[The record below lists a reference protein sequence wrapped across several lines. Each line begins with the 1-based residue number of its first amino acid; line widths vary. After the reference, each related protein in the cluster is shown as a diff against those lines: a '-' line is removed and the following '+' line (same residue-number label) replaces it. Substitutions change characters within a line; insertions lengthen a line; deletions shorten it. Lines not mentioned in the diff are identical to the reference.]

1 MIPTQLKRLFPALAL
16 PMILSSAA
24 LKADVPNVVADIAP
38 VHSLVSMVMK
48 GIGEPQLLI
57 PQNASPHHYAMR
69 PSEARALQEA
79 NLVVY
84 LGHDMTPWL
93 EPLFETV
100 AASAEPLN
108 LSEVDG
114 VLQLSYREGPVFDD
128 HEGHDDHDDHE
139 GHDDEEEGHDDH
151 DDHEGHDD
159 EEEGHDDHDDH
170 EGHDDEEEAHDDHD
184 DHEGH
189 ENEAHKDDEEGH
201 GAGEFEW
208 AGIFSVGDSSHTW
221 LMQKVGGDYADPTM
235 RLVLMPT
242 DSPVEETMH
251 SLEEAAENLIAGDS
265 CNIIEDG
272 ESMAPLAA
280 GSCFEL
286 HVGGGNDSA
295 FRIDTAGITG
305 LVVYAQHVPTEFER
319 DQHYLKDSAGT
330 DIEPIAQEGGGD
342 HHHHHHGGNDPHM
355 WLDPAN
361 AVVWLDAIAS
371 ELGRIDPENA
381 ARYRANAN
389 TAKEEISHE
398 IHHLEDHLKS
408 VQGKGFLVFHDAYQ
422 YFENRFGI
430 SATGSISLGDASKPN
445 AKRLQELKH
454 HFEEE
459 GIHCVLSEPQYSSKL
474 IDSVFGGFKPH
485 IGVADPIGVDLELG
499 SGLYLELLGN
509 LASGIAE
516 CVNH

>member
-1 MIPTQLKRLFPALAL
+1 MKPKQLKRLFPALAL
-16 PMILSSAA
+16 PMILSSGA
-24 LKADVPNVVADIAP
+24 LKADVPNVVTDIAP

-57 PQNASPHHYAMR
+57 PQNASPHYYAMR

-100 AASAEPLN
+100 AASAEPLD

-114 VLQLSYREGPVFDD
+114 VLQLSYREGPVFGEQ
-128 HEGHDDHDDHE
+128 EGHDDHDDHE
-139 GHDDEEEGHDDH
+139 GHDHEEEGHDDH

-159 EEEGHDDHDDH
+159 HAHHDHD
-170 EGHDDEEEAHDDHD
+170 
-184 DHEGH
+184 
-189 ENEAHKDDEEGH
+189 
-201 GAGEFEW
+201 
-208 AGIFSVGDSSHTW
+208 
-221 LMQKVGGDYADPTM
+221 
-235 RLVLMPT
+235 
-242 DSPVEETMH
+242 
-251 SLEEAAENLIAGDS
+251 
-265 CNIIEDG
+265 
-272 ESMAPLAA
+272 
-280 GSCFEL
+280 
-286 HVGGGNDSA
+286 
-295 FRIDTAGITG
+295 
-305 LVVYAQHVPTEFER
+305 
-319 DQHYLKDSAGT
+319 
-330 DIEPIAQEGGGD
+330 
-342 HHHHHHGGNDPHM
+342 GNDPHM

-361 AVVWLDAIAS
+361 ALVWLDAIAS
-371 ELGRIDPENA
+371 KLGHIDPENA

-430 SATGSISLGDASKPN
+430 SATGSISIGDASKPSP
-445 AKRLQELKH
+445 KGLQELKH

-499 SGLYLELLGN
+499 SGLYLELLEN
-509 LASGIAE
+509 LASRIAE

>member
-1 MIPTQLKRLFPALAL
+1 MNSQQLKRTLPALAL
-16 PMILSSAA
+16 PMILSSGV

-38 VHSLVSMVMK
+38 VHSLVSMVMD
-48 GIGEPQLLI
+48 GVGEPQLLI

-69 PSEARALQEA
+69 PSEAKALQEA

-100 AASAEPLN
+100 AASAEPLD

-128 HEGHDDHDDHE
+128 HEGHDH
-139 GHDDEEEGHDDH
+139 EEEGHDDH
-151 DDHEGHDD
+151 DDHEGHND
-159 EEEGHDDHDDH
+159 HAHHDHD
-170 EGHDDEEEAHDDHD
+170 
-184 DHEGH
+184 
-189 ENEAHKDDEEGH
+189 
-201 GAGEFEW
+201 
-208 AGIFSVGDSSHTW
+208 
-221 LMQKVGGDYADPTM
+221 
-235 RLVLMPT
+235 
-242 DSPVEETMH
+242 
-251 SLEEAAENLIAGDS
+251 
-265 CNIIEDG
+265 
-272 ESMAPLAA
+272 
-280 GSCFEL
+280 
-286 HVGGGNDSA
+286 
-295 FRIDTAGITG
+295 
-305 LVVYAQHVPTEFER
+305 
-319 DQHYLKDSAGT
+319 
-330 DIEPIAQEGGGD
+330 
-342 HHHHHHGGNDPHM
+342 GNDPHM

-361 AVVWLDAIAS
+361 ALVWLDAIAS
-371 ELGRIDPENA
+371 ELGHIDPENA
-381 ARYRANAN
+381 ARYRTNAK
-389 TAKEEISHE
+389 TAKAEISHE
-398 IHHLEDHLKS
+398 IHHIEDRLKS

-430 SATGSISLGDASKPN
+430 SATGSISIGDASKPN

-499 SGLYLELLGN
+499 SGLYLELLEN

>member
-1 MIPTQLKRLFPALAL
+1 MKPKQLKRLFPTLAL
-16 PMILSSAA
+16 PMILSSGA

-69 PSEARALQEA
+69 PSEAKALQEA

-100 AASAEPLN
+100 AASADALD

-128 HEGHDDHDDHE
+128 HEGHDH
-139 GHDDEEEGHDDH
+139 EEEGHDDH

-159 EEEGHDDHDDH
+159 HAHHDHD
-170 EGHDDEEEAHDDHD
+170 
-184 DHEGH
+184 
-189 ENEAHKDDEEGH
+189 
-201 GAGEFEW
+201 
-208 AGIFSVGDSSHTW
+208 
-221 LMQKVGGDYADPTM
+221 
-235 RLVLMPT
+235 
-242 DSPVEETMH
+242 
-251 SLEEAAENLIAGDS
+251 
-265 CNIIEDG
+265 
-272 ESMAPLAA
+272 
-280 GSCFEL
+280 
-286 HVGGGNDSA
+286 
-295 FRIDTAGITG
+295 
-305 LVVYAQHVPTEFER
+305 
-319 DQHYLKDSAGT
+319 
-330 DIEPIAQEGGGD
+330 
-342 HHHHHHGGNDPHM
+342 GNDPHM
-355 WLDPAN
+355 WLDPVN
-361 AVVWLDAIAS
+361 AIVWLDAIAS
-371 ELGRIDPENA
+371 ELGHIDPENA

-398 IHHLEDHLKS
+398 IHHIEDHLKS

-445 AKRLQELKH
+445 AKRLRELKH

-485 IGVADPIGVDLELG
+485 IGEADPIGVDLELG
-499 SGLYLELLGN
+499 SGLYLELLEN